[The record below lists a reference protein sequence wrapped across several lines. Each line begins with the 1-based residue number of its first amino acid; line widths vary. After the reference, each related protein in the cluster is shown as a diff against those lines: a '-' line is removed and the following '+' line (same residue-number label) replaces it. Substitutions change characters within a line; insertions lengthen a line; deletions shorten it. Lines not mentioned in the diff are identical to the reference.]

1 MFLDCICG
9 STTGELG
16 LLGLYINE
24 HNVALINQTLETLTE
39 YSQGPCH
46 ENQNCIATHESNG
59 LDIITA
65 LLLTDINP
73 LGQRRMDLVLELKNN
88 ASKLLL
94 AVTRHGESWRKRERG
109 KDPVQHESSPIE
121 EAASPKEVGLNIYI
135 LCHHLAQH
143 NKELAALMKPPP
155 VDGVSG
161 DAALQYYANHTAQIE
176 IVRHDRTIEQIV
188 FPIPEMFEYLTN
200 DTKVRVFHT
209 AERDDQGSKVAA
221 FFEGVDDMFDEMKWQ
236 KKLRGQPFLFW
247 VSSHMS
253 IWSQILFN
261 LAVIVN
267 LIVAF
272 FYPFDTDG
280 PARDPGTHLSG
291 LIWAV
296 MLLSAAVAIT
306 LPKPSG
312 IRTLIMTVILR
323 LICSAG
329 PQPTL
334 MLLGTAT
341 VVLKGVH
348 LLSIMGNAGTFQRSV
363 RQICTDTEIVYHVVH
378 LIFCF
383 LGLSTHSFFF
393 SVLLFDVVYREETLL
408 NVIRSV
414 TRNGRSIVLTA
425 VLALILVY
433 MFSIIGYSSF
443 MSLFHVPY

>member
-1 MFLDCICG
+1 
-9 STTGELG
+9 
-16 LLGLYINE
+16 
-24 HNVALINQTLETLTE
+24 
-39 YSQGPCH
+39 
-46 ENQNCIATHESNG
+46 
-59 LDIITA
+59 
-65 LLLTDINP
+65 
-73 LGQRRMDLVLELKNN
+73 
-88 ASKLLL
+88 
-94 AVTRHGESWRKRERG
+94 
-109 KDPVQHESSPIE
+109 
-121 EAASPKEVGLNIYI
+121 
-135 LCHHLAQH
+135 
-143 NKELAALMKPPP
+143 
-155 VDGVSG
+155 
-161 DAALQYYANHTAQIE
+161 
-176 IVRHDRTIEQIV
+176 
-188 FPIPEMFEYLTN
+188 
-200 DTKVRVFHT
+200 
-209 AERDDQGSKVAA
+209 
-221 FFEGVDDMFDEMKWQ
+221 MKWQ

-272 FYPFDTDG
+272 FYPFDTG
-280 PARDPGTHLSG
+280 S

-312 IRTLIMTVILR
+312 IRTLVMTVILR

-383 LGLSTHSFFF
+383 LGLGPHPFFF
-393 SVLLFDVVYREETLL
+393 SVLLFDVV
-408 NVIRSV
+408 
-414 TRNGRSIVLTA
+414 
-425 VLALILVY
+425 
-433 MFSIIGYSSF
+433 
-443 MSLFHVPY
+443 